1 MDKQIDPTLIGNI
14 LLDRGFEDWFRYLFP
29 IIEHRPFIKEPLH
42 EDLFAVFEDIIHQRT
57 IRQIINLPPR
67 SCKTDMCKYF
77 VVYALTKNPASN
89 WIYSSYSQ
97 ALLNQIAQQIAAIL
111 EHPAYKAMYP
121 VCTTTVSDEDVR
133 PLDEWWLGY
142 MKRQTQTNTYTARKI
157 TTYAGGTLLFAA
169 AGSQITGFGAGIRN
183 YEGFSGGVILD
194 DFDKPADILSETMRN
209 KNHTYIS
216 QTLLSRLNNSN
227 VFFGCIAQRLHI
239 DDTSGFLKDTYG
251 FKVLSKP
258 LLAADGTC
266 QLPSQ
271 YTPERL
277 IELQKD
283 NYAWQAQYM
292 QEPYMLGGG
301 VFKLHWFR
309 YYQDTRDTPYR
320 RIYITADTACKTN
333 EWNDFTAIGV
343 WGITS
348 GRSLRLL
355 DFVHGKFEI
364 PELLNIFT
372 ALWEKWKSGIGSCRC
387 SAIYIEDK
395 ASGTQVIQTLRRKGG
410 MPILPLT
417 PQKDKLTR
425 ALDAVPQIAA
435 GNVELPV
442 SESHPLSKEIL
453 GDILAFSADMSHRH
467 DDSVDCMLYAIDVA
481 FNSRGYF

>member
-1 MDKQIDPTLIGNI
+1 MEQQIDPTLIGNI
-14 LLDRGFEDWFRYLFP
+14 LLDRGFESWFRYLFP
-29 IIEHRPFIKEPLH
+29 IIERRPFIKEPLH
-42 EDLFAVFEDIIHQRT
+42 EELFGVFENIIHQRT

-121 VCTTTVSDEDVR
+121 VCRTQVSEEEVR

-183 YEGFSGGVILD
+183 YDGFSGGVILD

-258 LLAADGTC
+258 LLAPDGTC

-301 VFKLHWFR
+301 VFKHEWWR
-309 YYQDTRDTPYR
+309 YYTDAHDTRYR
-320 RIYITADTACKTN
+320 RIFITADTASKTK
-333 EWNDFTAIGV
+333 EWNDYTAIGV
-343 WGITS
+343 WGLTA
-348 GRSLRLL
+348 GNHLRLL
-355 DFVHGKFEI
+355 DYVHGRFEI
-364 PELLNIFT
+364 PELEKVFLT
-372 ALWEKWKSGIGSCRC
+372 LWDKWKAGIAGCRC
-387 SAIYIEDK
+387 TGVYIEDK
-395 ASGTQVIQTLRRKGG
+395 ASGTQVIQQLRRLGG
-410 MPILPLT
+410 LPILPVT
-417 PQKDKLTR
+417 PKADKLTR
-425 ALDAVPQIAA
+425 ALDGVPQVAA
-435 GNVELPV
+435 GNVYLP
-442 SESHPLSKEIL
+442 ESDKNPLSAELLKDL
-453 GDILAFSADMSHRH
+453 DAFSADMSHKF
-467 DDSVDCMLYAIDVA
+467 DDGVDCTLYALDAA
-481 FNSRGYF
+481 FNRKGYF